1 MQQLKPS
8 LHAGARCLAQLARRT
23 SLIGSSR
30 RLGCRVRS
38 TIKKKTPQ
46 TLLQGSARTEWTFTC
61 VHCAFPLSVI
71 SRLPPTLPVTCLFCQ
86 FDNVG
91 GQTLDD
97 TIMKMNRFGRII
109 LCGQVSQYDVSEVH
123 GVKNLMVAVS
133 QSLTLRGFLSNEFGD
148 TARAAALAELHGRVL
163 NNTTVLRET
172 VVDGFENLP
181 VALIDMLRGANTGKM
196 AVRCDGVGASSRER
210 GRL

>member
-1 MQQLKPS
+1 M
-8 LHAGARCLAQLARRT
+8 
-23 SLIGSSR
+23 
-30 RLGCRVRS
+30 
-38 TIKKKTPQ
+38 
-46 TLLQGSARTEWTFTC
+46 
-61 VHCAFPLSVI
+61 
-71 SRLPPTLPVTCLFCQ
+71 
-86 FDNVG
+86 
-91 GQTLDD
+91 DD

-109 LCGQVSQYDVSEVH
+109 LCGQVSQYDVGEVH

-133 QSLTLRGFLSNEFGD
+133 QSLTLRGFLSNEFGA

-196 AVRCDGVGASSRER
+196 AGREVSQ
-210 GRL
+210 LYVQALHTVAHAEAA